1 MGANI
6 IDDKGG
12 SPRSSGGG
20 GGNPASQMLV
30 EAIRTLV
37 RLFSGEIRVKIP
49 ENIVNPEGSKT
60 VDISRLQTIA
70 SGATETI
77 LKITAK
83 KSETFRFIRYG
94 FFNNK
99 VLASEVEFFPTINGT
114 RILESHGDPMQEF
127 KLYLSLGDNLAES
140 NLIFCDITLLPG
152 QTLEWKAKN
161 SGGAIGE
168 FGVRMRGYRVN
179 TNKENKS
186 GG

>member
-1 MGANI
+1 MAGQIMDN
-6 IDDKGG
+6 KGG
-12 SPRSSGGG
+12 SPSKGG
-20 GGNPASQMLV
+20 GGNTVS
-30 EAIRTLV
+30 EAILNTL
-37 RLFSGEIRVKIP
+37 RSLINIFNGEIRIKIP

-77 LKITAK
+77 LRLEAK
-83 KSETFRFIRYG
+83 KGETYRFIRYG

-99 VLASEVEFFPTINGT
+99 VLASEVEFFPTLDGV
-114 RILESHGDPMQEF
+114 RILEYHGDPIQDF

-140 NLIFCDITLLPG
+140 NLIFCDIVVSPG
-152 QTLEWKAKN
+152 QVLEWKAKN
-161 SGGAIGE
+161 NAGAEGE